1 MQFEVNQ
8 FFFRPSVDPAKVPIL
23 KGEAETEPEN
33 NDESHS
39 NTPNNTAEDNPN
51 FEN

>member
-8 FFFRPSVDPAKVPIL
+8 FFFRKVDPAEVPIL
-23 KGEAETEPEN
+23 EGDAEMEPEN
-33 NDESHS
+33 NDKSHS
-39 NTPNNTAEDNPN
+39 NTPNNTPEDNPN